1 MMNLAGNIRCFLM
14 LSTIGLACLLSAPM
28 AAGQAVQR
36 KADQGKGTPTV
47 IKSNSLEI
55 DNKRREVTFTGSVEA
70 RKDDMTINCQK
81 MFVYYLEDKAAGRT
95 SEKEAF
101 RIDRIVATG
110 EVKINRT
117 DGGLATAEQA
127 TYYQSEEKVVLTGNP
142 VVKQG
147 EDFVEG
153 SVITLFLREDRSLVE
168 GSGDE
173 KVRAILS
180 PRSGKW

>member
-1 MMNLAGNIRCFLM
+1 MMNFIGNTRFFLM
-14 LSTIGLACLLSAPM
+14 ISTIGLACLLSAPM
-28 AAGQAVQR
+28 AAGQALQR
-36 KADQGKGTPTV
+36 KAGQSKGTPTV

-55 DNKRREVTFTGSVEA
+55 DNKRREVTFAGNVEA

-81 MFVYYLEDKAAGRT
+81 MFVYYLEDKAAGGA
-95 SEKEAF
+95 SEKAAF
-101 RIDRIVATG
+101 KIDRIVATG

-127 TYYQSEEKVVLTGNP
+127 TYYQSEEKVVLTGKP

>member
-1 MMNLAGNIRCFLM
+1 MMNLFGSTRCFLM
-14 LSTIGLACLLSAPM
+14 LSIIGLACLLSAPM
-28 AAGQAVQR
+28 VAGEAIQR
-36 KADQGKGTPTV
+36 KADKAKATPTV

-55 DNKRREVTFTGSVEA
+55 DNKKKQVAFTGNVEA
-70 RKDDMTINCQK
+70 RKDDMIINCQK
-81 MFVYYLEDKAAGRT
+81 MFVYYEDKAAEGT

-110 EVKINRT
+110 EVRINRS

-127 TYYQSEEKVVLTGNP
+127 TYYQSEEKVVLTGKP

-153 SVITLFLREDRSLVE
+153 SVITLFLREDRSVVE